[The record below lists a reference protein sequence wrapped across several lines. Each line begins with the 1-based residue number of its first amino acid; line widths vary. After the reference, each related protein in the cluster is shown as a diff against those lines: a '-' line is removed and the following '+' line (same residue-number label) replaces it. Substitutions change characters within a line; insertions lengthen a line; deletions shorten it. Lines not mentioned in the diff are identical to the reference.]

1 MEYRGPYI
9 ERIKQNNLPSP
20 EQIGELAFRLIS
32 FAERHGK
39 LSTSDTA
46 SGGQRN
52 IIKVM
57 RRFETPSLD
66 LPDTY
71 LLQNTIG
78 AHIDDNNDG
87 IRRMRILDSL
97 HRKELGIPGSIGVRN
112 TYEFAWT
119 DHQTIDAR
127 RQMVSLP
134 LQDEKPMIDVI
145 DSMISTAKSPFRETD
160 AVAVYMMQEIDHVT
174 PEDAKKLSIDLSNQ
188 ITKIDN
194 GERQYFESD
203 RDYADFVS
211 NERYGN

>member
-1 MEYRGPYI
+1 MEYRGPDI

-71 LLQNTIG
+71 SKTPS
-78 AHIDDNNDG
+78 AH
-87 IRRMRILDSL
+87 
-97 HRKELGIPGSIGVRN
+97 
-112 TYEFAWT
+112 T
-119 DHQTIDAR
+119 
-127 RQMVSLP
+127 
-134 LQDEKPMIDVI
+134 
-145 DSMISTAKSPFRETD
+145 SMTTMTASAECVF
-160 AVAVYMMQEIDHVT
+160 
-174 PEDAKKLSIDLSNQ
+174 
-188 ITKIDN
+188 
-194 GERQYFESD
+194 
-203 RDYADFVS
+203 
-211 NERYGN
+211 